1 MNFDRTLSTDAIT
14 KGVQLI
20 EPTWNVVDATSAEH
34 GHHIVYFLNLAT
46 EDGKQQAVLK
56 ATPDGKSPVCGKEAR
71 MQAILD
77 THTAI
82 PVPEIF
88 GVVDEHDD
96 LPAPFLLQSHL
107 NGKNHQ
113 GDIIQKFSTSDVE
126 RLARSTGHYLAELHS
141 LNAVDTFGI
150 VGIESTA
157 TLTGQRPSSD
167 LNQIVVDDATDSW
180 KSYVDDSATQLIAAL
195 EDTRFADEQGRIEPV
210 AEVYAESLA
219 GGFKPVVTRIDH
231 SIDNLLLNPETS
243 EVSGMLDWEFCV
255 AATAA
260 YDLVFVVHSM
270 VDGFWSMLPD
280 APDHRE
286 TAQTSLLAGYKE
298 RGSSRIIEQ
307 FHANKKCYNLLV
319 DLHSMV
325 NFDDWFDL
333 IGIDDRRRDH
343 AADQLRARLRR
354 YS

>member
-14 KGVQLI
+14 KSVQII
-20 EPTWNVVDATSAEH
+20 EPTWDVIDATPAEH

-46 EDGKQQAVLK
+46 EDGEQRAVLK

-77 THTAI
+77 AHTTI
-82 PVPEIF
+82 PVPEVF

-96 LPAPFLLQSHL
+96 LPSSFLLQSHL
-107 NGKNHQ
+107 KGTNYR
-113 GDIIQKFSTSDVE
+113 GDIIQELSTSDVE

-141 LNAVDTFGI
+141 LNAVDAFGMVSI
-150 VGIESTA
+150 DLTE
-157 TLTGQRPSSD
+157 TLIGQRPSSD
-167 LNQIVVDDATDSW
+167 LDQVIVNDATDSW

-195 EDTRFADEQGRIEPV
+195 EDTRFADEQKRIKPV
-210 AEVYAESLA
+210 VEACAESLV
-219 GGFKPVVTRIDH
+219 GEFNPVITRIDS
-231 SIDNLLLNPETS
+231 SIDNLLLNSETS
-243 EVSGMLDWEFCV
+243 EVTGMLDWEFCV

-260 YDLVFVVHSM
+260 YDLVFVIHSL

-280 APDHRE
+280 TPDHRE
-286 TAQTSLLAGYKE
+286 TARANLLAGYE
-298 RGSSRIIEQ
+298 EVGSSRTIEQ
-307 FHANKKCYNLLV
+307 FHANEKCYNLLV
-319 DLHSMV
+319 NLHAML

-333 IGIDDRRRDH
+333 IGIDDERRDY
-343 AADQLRARLRR
+343 AADQLRVRLRR